1 MKVILFGAT
10 GMVGQGVLRECLA
23 DPEISMILSV
33 VRKSSGFKHDK
44 FKEVIHLN
52 FLDFTPLEKELTG
65 FDACFFCLGASSSRM
80 TEEAYRQLT
89 YGFTVAAG
97 QTLSRLNPAMTMVF
111 VSGEGT
117 DETGTS
123 RVIWARVK
131 GEAENALRQM
141 PFKAAYMF
149 RPGYIQPLDGIV
161 SRERIYRYF
170 YAVMAP
176 LYPVWKVLFP
186 SVMTNTRLIGQAM
199 IQVAKKGSVKT
210 ILRSADIN
218 AAAQK

>member
-1 MKVILFGAT
+1 
-10 GMVGQGVLRECLA
+10 
-23 DPEISMILSV
+23 
-33 VRKSSGFKHDK
+33 
-44 FKEVIHLN
+44 
-52 FLDFTPLEKELTG
+52 KELTG
-65 FDACFFCLGASSSRM
+65 FDACFFCLGGSSSRM

-97 QTLSRLNPAMTMVF
+97 QTLSRLNPHMTMVF

-117 DETGTS
+117 DETGKS
-123 RVIWARVK
+123 RVMWARVK

-161 SRERIYRYF
+161 SRERVYRYF
-170 YAVMAP
+170 YAVLAP
-176 LYPVWKVLFP
+176 FYPLWKILFP
-186 SVMTNTRLIGQAM
+186 GMVTNTRFIGQAM
-199 IQVAKKGSVKT
+199 IQVAKKGSAKT

-218 AAAQK
+218 EAAAQK